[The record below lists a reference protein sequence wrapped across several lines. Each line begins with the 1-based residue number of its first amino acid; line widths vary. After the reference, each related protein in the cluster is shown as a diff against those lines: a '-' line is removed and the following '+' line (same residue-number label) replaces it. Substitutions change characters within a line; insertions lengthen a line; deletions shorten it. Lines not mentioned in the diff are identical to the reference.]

1 LFSAA
6 KNAEK
11 SKLVLELAEKQAEIS
26 HCISIRT
33 YIDCLAKERL
43 RRLCHSDIIYNGLL
57 SGLKQKMRLRK
68 CSADPGASIFD
79 KSMRKKGPLPPS
91 IHRMCSFRGEQKY
104 KQCGLF
110 GDPHLRTFNEEFQ
123 TCKVEGA
130 WALVDNKHLTVQVTN
145 DPVSNSGAATATSK
159 VC

>member
-1 LFSAA
+1 MFSEAE
-6 KNAEK
+6 NAEK
-11 SKLVLELAEKQAEIS
+11 SKLVLKLAEKQAEIS

-33 YIDCLAKERL
+33 FIDCLAKERL
-43 RRLCHSDIIYNGLL
+43 RRLCHSNINYNGLL
-57 SGLKQKMRLRK
+57 AGLKQKMEKHK
-68 CSADPGASIFD
+68 CSADPAATIFD
-79 KSMRKKGPLPPS
+79 KTMQVEGPLPPS
-91 IHRMCSFRGEQKY
+91 IHRMCSFRGQQKY

-110 GDPHLRTFNEEFQ
+110 GDPHLRTFNEKFQ

-145 DPVSNSGAATATSK
+145 DPVSSSGAATATSK

>member
-11 SKLVLELAEKQAEIS
+11 SKLVLKLAEKQAELS

-43 RRLCHSDIIYNGLL
+43 RRLCLSDINYNGLL
-57 SGLKQKMRLRK
+57 SGLKQKMLKYK
-68 CSADPGASIFD
+68 CSADPAAAIFD
-79 KSMRKKGPLPPS
+79 KTMRVNGPLSPS
-91 IHRMCSFRGEQKY
+91 IHRMCSFRGQQKY

-145 DPVSNSGAATATSK
+145 DPVSNSGAATAISK